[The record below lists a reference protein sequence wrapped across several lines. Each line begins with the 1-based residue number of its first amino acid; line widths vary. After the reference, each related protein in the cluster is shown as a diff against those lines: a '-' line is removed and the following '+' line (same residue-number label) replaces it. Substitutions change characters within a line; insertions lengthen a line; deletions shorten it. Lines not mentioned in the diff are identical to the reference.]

1 MPNRTDIQSILI
13 IGSGPIVIGQG
24 CEFDYSGVQACRALK
39 EEGYRIVLINSNP
52 ATIMTDPE
60 FADATY
66 IEPITPE
73 AVEKILAREAQ
84 GPIPVDAVL
93 PTLGGQT
100 GLNTAMACFD
110 RGIFTKYNVK
120 MIGAN
125 RDAIHRG
132 EDRQVFKDL
141 MIQIGLSVPRS
152 GVVHTTEEA
161 RKVMD
166 DIGLPLIIRPAFT
179 LGGTGGGIAYNVE
192 EFETIV
198 GRGLDASPVTEVL
211 IEQSVIGWKEFEME
225 VMRDKND
232 NVVIIC
238 SIENLDPMGV
248 HTGDSITVAPIQTLT
263 DKEYQRM
270 RDASI
275 AVIRAVGVE
284 TGGSNIQFAINP
296 DNGDMIVVEMNPRVS
311 RSSALASK
319 ATGYPIAKL
328 AAKLAVGYTLDELP
342 NYITSRRRT
351 GHLSDQ
357 STRRSDYDLYTSAC
371 FEPTIDY
378 CVIKIPRWTF
388 EKFPDADET
397 LTTQMK
403 SVGEAMAIGRTF
415 KEALQKGIRSME
427 VKRFGFGLDKY
438 DKWLNALRESQR
450 GTGVPP
456 VQSGANLEKSSSSS
470 TQHGRDAR
478 ATGGLP
484 PTARAAAG
492 DTSAIDNSDKTTQG
506 ESLDGEW
513 PIPTEKLR
521 RKLAVPS
528 QGRLYYIR
536 YAMKMGW
543 TIDQIYGLTKIDPWF
558 LGQMKQLVD
567 FEDDLIGLQN
577 LANNLKANP
586 RFPDTSGAGMLG
598 LHETVRQAKQ
608 YGYSD
613 VQLDTVLNL
622 PPGTTRQYRGP
633 RAIRPVYKL
642 VDTCAAEFEAST
654 PYYYSTYELPFYTPS
669 QRPTV
674 NPYTCEDEIRLTDK
688 PKVIIIG
695 GGPNRIGQGIEF
707 DYCCVQAA
715 FAMRE
720 LGIES
725 VMINSN
731 PETVSTDYDTSDLL
745 FFEPLTHEDILN
757 ICERLN
763 GGPFASQREP
773 SGSAAGENAMNTQ
786 GNAARNSPSPQPSPG
801 GRGSQ
806 KDPEESGSKTGNLV
820 KGVIVQ
826 FGGQTPL
833 NLARGLQEAGVPI
846 LGTTVE
852 SLDAA
857 GDREQ
862 FRELLQKLGLKQP
875 ANGIARSVAE
885 AREIA
890 KQIGYPVLV
899 RPSFVLGGR
908 AMEIVSDEQQLNY
921 YMAHAV
927 EASTIADAPILVDKF
942 LDNATEVDVDCLADF
957 DVESKD
963 DTETRGHGD
972 TEKDSSLSASP
983 RPRVPASSSSRQ
995 AMVIGVM
1002 EHIEEAGI
1010 HSGDSA
1016 CSLPPYSLSREI
1028 IEELKRQTRELAR
1041 ALRVRGLMNVQYA
1054 VKDGEIYVIEVNPR
1068 ASRTVP
1074 FVSKA
1079 QGQPFAKIA
1088 AKVMAGKSLKEL
1100 GVVEPT
1106 PPKHVSVKESV
1117 FPFAK
1122 FPGVDVILGPEMR
1135 STGEVMGIDQNFPM
1149 AFAKSQIAAG
1159 SALPTK
1165 GTVFISVRNDDKESV
1180 IPSAKMLAE
1189 CGFEIIATEGTLA
1202 ALSGAGVP
1210 ATRISK
1216 LSEGRPNIK
1225 DYIKNKKVHLIINTP
1240 TRKGPQTDEGKIR
1253 SLAVLNKVP
1262 IVTTITGANAAARAI
1277 QAMQKEEWGVQP
1289 LQAYFHKEI

>member
-1 MPNRTDIQSILI
+1 MPRRTDIQSILI

-39 EEGYRIVLINSNP
+39 EEGYRVVLINSNP

-73 AVEKILAREAQ
+73 TVEKILKLESQ
-84 GPIPVDAVL
+84 GTKPIDAVL

-100 GLNTAMACFD
+100 GLNTAMACYD
-110 RGIFTKYNVK
+110 RGIFTRYGVQ

-125 RDAIHRG
+125 RQAIFRG

-141 MIQIGLSVPRS
+141 MIKIGLKVPRS
-152 GVVHTTEEA
+152 GVVHNMDEA
-161 RKVMD
+161 RNVLED
-166 DIGLPLIIRPAFT
+166 LGLPLIMRPAFT
-179 LGGTGGGIAYNVE
+179 LGGTGGGIAYNIE

-198 GRGLDASPVTEVL
+198 QRGIDASPVNEVL

-238 SIENLDPMGV
+238 SIENLDAMGV

-284 TGGSNIQFAINP
+284 TGGSNIQFAIDP
-296 DNGDMIVVEMNPRVS
+296 ENGDMIVVEMNPRVS

-342 NYITSRRRT
+342 NYITSKKKSQISN
-351 GHLSDQ
+351 LKSISDQ
-357 STRRSDYDLYTSAC
+357 YESYTSAC

-438 DKWLNALRESQR
+438 DKWLNAQR
-450 GTGVPP
+450 MAKEP
-456 VQSGANLEKSSSSS
+456 GATTKSAS
-470 TQHGRDAR
+470 
-478 ATGGLP
+478 LP
-484 PTARAAAG
+484 ATARAEVEPAHGAV
-492 DTSAIDNSDKTTQG
+492 TTDNSDKTTQG
-506 ESLDGEW
+506 ESLDHEW
-513 PIPTEKLR
+513 PIPEAKLR
-521 RKLAVPS
+521 RKLSVPS

-543 TIDQIYGLTKIDPWF
+543 TIEQIYELTKIDPWF
-558 LGQMKQLVD
+558 LAQMKQLVD
-567 FEDDLIGLQN
+567 FEDE
-577 LANNLKANP
+577 LKAIAPQLRGRNVP
-586 RFPDTSGAGMLG
+586 MFEQGGDYPPMNDLLQR
-598 LHETVRQAKQ
+598 AKQ
-608 YGYSD
+608 FGYSD
-613 VQLDTVLNL
+613 IQLEAIFEV
-622 PPGTTRQYRGP
+622 PRGSV
-633 RAIRPVYKL
+633 RTSRRHRSIQPVYKL

-654 PYYYSTYELPFYTPS
+654 PYYYSTYEALM
-669 QRPTV
+669 TV
-674 NPYTCEDEIRLTDK
+674 NGKAVVEDEIRLTDR
-688 PKVIIIG
+688 PKVLIIG

-715 FAMRE
+715 FAARE
-720 LGIES
+720 LGLES

-745 FFEPLTHEDILN
+745 FFEPLTHEDVLN

-763 GGPFASQREP
+763 GGPFAKPGSAP
-773 SGSAAGENAMNTQ
+773 SG
-786 GNAARNSPSPQPSPG
+786 
-801 GRGSQ
+801 
-806 KDPEESGSKTGNLV
+806 KNLV

-833 NLARGLQEAGVPI
+833 NLARGLTEAGVPI
-846 LGTTVE
+846 LGTSVE

-862 FRELLQKLGLKQP
+862 FRALLQKLNLKQP

-885 AREIA
+885 ARQIA
-890 KQIGYPVLV
+890 KEIGYPVLV

-908 AMEIVSDEQQLNY
+908 AMEIVSDESQLNY
-921 YMAHAV
+921 YMANAV

-942 LDNATEVDVDCLADF
+942 LDAATEVDVDCLADF
-957 DVESKD
+957 DPVGSGS
-963 DTETRGHGD
+963 TSG
-972 TEKDSSLSASP
+972 
-983 RPRVPASSSSRQ
+983 Q
-995 AMVIGVM
+995 AIVIGVM

-1016 CSLPPYSLSREI
+1016 CSLPPYSLPADIVRR
-1028 IEELKRQTRELAR
+1028 LKEQTRGLAK

-1054 VKDGEIYVIEVNPR
+1054 IKESEIFVIEVNPR

-1079 QGQPFAKIA
+1079 TGIPWAKIA
-1088 AKVMAGKSLKEL
+1088 AKVMTGKSLAEL
-1100 GVVEPT
+1100 GITEQPD
-1106 PPKHVSVKESV
+1106 PKHVSVKEVV
-1117 FPFAK
+1117 FPFSK

-1135 STGEVMGIDQNFPM
+1135 STGEVMGIDQGFPL
-1149 AFAKSQIAAG
+1149 AYAKAQIAAG
-1159 SALPTK
+1159 SVLPTK
-1165 GTVFISVRNDDKESV
+1165 GSVFISVRNGDKEAV
-1180 IPSAKMLAE
+1180 VPVAKMLADA
-1189 CGFEIIATEGTLA
+1189 GFQILATSGTHEV
-1202 ALSGAGVP
+1202 LSKNDVP
-1210 ATRISK
+1210 TTRIPK
-1216 LSEGRPNIK
+1216 LREGRPNIQ
-1225 DYIKNKKVHLIINTP
+1225 DQIKNGKVQLIINTP
-1240 TRKGPQTDEGKIR
+1240 TTKGPQTDEGKIR
-1253 SLAVLNKVP
+1253 AMAVLNKVP
-1262 IVTTITGANAAARAI
+1262 IVTTITGAHAAARAI
-1277 QAMQKEEWGVQP
+1277 LAMQKEEWGVRP
-1289 LQAYFHKEI
+1289 LQEYFANGGAR